1 MTDRLP
7 SDDIDDDV
15 AWVRQHLGAANPV
28 PRVDGAPTP
37 PVLSGAAL
45 ASAAATH
52 GAITLEGRR
61 ADGRRRATLVT
72 AAVGAAALIGAVVA
86 VGVNGGGGSRP
97 TRITSP
103 QPLLTAAA
111 ATAAARSA
119 EVSLSLTVGTTVTN
133 VQGAADLSTGNADV
147 TADLPAGLGTAEV
160 LSVGQVAYVRLPPG
174 MQSIFGGKPWVKADL
189 STVEGLAG
197 AQVGVPGLG
206 SGFQFSGIL
215 DWLGGVSGSVST
227 VGSETIHGDATTHY
241 RAEVDL
247 TKAAASAPAARQA
260 ELQQAAIAAGQTI
273 PVDIWLDGQGRL
285 RQMTVSF
292 DPAKAHLPSGA
303 ALHSPGVVVAT
314 VDLWN
319 FGAAVNVTPP
329 PADQVAPMTGIPG
342 VVKGILGTA
351 GIGGLG
357 GAMTATTPPG
367 H

>member
-7 SDDIDDDV
+7 SDDLDDDM
-15 AWVRQHLGAANPV
+15 AWVRRHLGAANPV
-28 PRVDGAPTP
+28 PRVDAAPTS

-52 GAITLEGRR
+52 EAITLEARR
-61 ADGRRRATLVT
+61 AGGRRRVTLV
-72 AAVGAAALIGAVVA
+72 AAVVGAAALIGAVLA
-86 VGVNGGGGSRP
+86 VGVSGGGGSGP

-103 QPLLTAAA
+103 QPLLSAAA
-111 ATAAARSA
+111 ATEAARSA
-119 EVSLSLTVGTTVTN
+119 DVSLVLTVGTTVTN
-133 VQGAADLSTGNADV
+133 VQGSADLSTGNADV

-189 STVEGLAG
+189 PMVEGLAG
-197 AQVGVPGLG
+197 AQIGVPGLG

-215 DWLGGVSGSVST
+215 DWLRGVSGQVT
-227 VGSETIHGDATTHY
+227 AVGSETIHGDATTHY

-247 TKAAASAPAARQA
+247 AKAAASAPAARQS

-273 PVDIWLDGQGRL
+273 PVDIWLDSEGRL

-292 DPAKAHLPSGA
+292 DPAKAHLPAGA
-303 ALHSPGVVVAT
+303 ALDSPGVVVAT

-319 FGAAVNVTPP
+319 FGAPVNVTPP
-329 PADQVAPMTGIPG
+329 SADQVAPMTGMPG
-342 VVKGILGTA
+342 IVKGILGTA
-351 GIGGLG
+351 GIGRLG
-357 GAMTATTPPG
+357 GAMRATTLPG
-367 H
+367 